1 MFNLEHGEDIFPRE
15 DIVLKI
21 LGRKDFFVWEYYG
34 RHLTGRLHSW
44 FKRKRYRIIVDFLI
58 KAGVKNQKVLD
69 VGCGPMFISHALIKR
84 FDVDY
89 IGIDILPAKELRQY
103 KRVITLCNGK
113 SIDVVRASAEKCPF
127 KDNVFN
133 SSLLL
138 SVLEHIKKPRDVMKE
153 VTRVN
158 KNGGLIIVTLPL
170 GNLFHKLVRTGFI
183 FRGKMHAYMHS
194 LRKKDK
200 HDYIGDI
207 PSYEKM
213 SKYIEKTW
221 KKTALKYSPLGSIKA
236 INISAICFLFLEKAR
251 A

>member
-1 MFNLEHGEDIFPRE
+1 MSNLNHGEDIFPRE

-58 KAGVKNQKVLD
+58 RARVKNQKVLD
-69 VGCGPMFISHALIKR
+69 VGCGPMFISHALIER

-89 IGIDILPAKELRQY
+89 VGIDILPAKKLRQY
-103 KRVITLCNGK
+103 KRVITLCDGK

-138 SVLEHIKKPRDVMKE
+138 SVFEHLKKPREVMKE
-153 VTRVN
+153 ITRVN
-158 KNGGLIIVTLPL
+158 KNGGLITVTIPL
-170 GNLFHKLVRTGFI
+170 ENLFHKFVRAGFI
-183 FRGKMHAYMHS
+183 FRGKRFS

-200 HDYIGDI
+200 QTYITDI
-207 PSYEKM
+207 SSYEKM
-213 SKYIEKTW
+213 SKCIEKTW
-221 KKTALKYSPLGSIKA
+221 RKTALKYSPLGSIKA
-236 INISAICFLFLEKAR
+236 INISAIYFLFLEKAR
-251 A
+251 ACI